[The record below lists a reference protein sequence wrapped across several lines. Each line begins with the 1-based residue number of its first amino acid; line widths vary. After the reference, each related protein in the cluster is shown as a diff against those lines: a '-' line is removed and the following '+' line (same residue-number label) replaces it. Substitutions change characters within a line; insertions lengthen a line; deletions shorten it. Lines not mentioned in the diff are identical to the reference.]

1 MGNILGV
8 LLYFGYFKPMYEK
21 KQRRLQRENENKKV
35 FELCNEIHLDL
46 KPEARLPGILTAS
59 FLVPIGLFWF
69 AGSSSQPALHWI
81 VPVLSGLPVGA
92 GMTLLQLSL
101 SNYYIDLYPKLSASA
116 LAANLF
122 VRNFLAT
129 WFPTFAVP
137 MYKAVGLRNATLIL
151 ASISLAGIPGGWVLW
166 IYGGRLRSGSRWAV
180 QDVLHTQTASDL
192 QVVA

>member
-1 MGNILGV
+1 
-8 LLYFGYFKPMYEK
+8 MYEK
-21 KQRRLQRENENKKV
+21 KQQRLKQENENKKV
-35 FELCNEIHLDL
+35 LELSNEIHLDL

-59 FLVPIGLFWF
+59 LLVPIGLFWF

-180 QDVLHTQTASDL
+180 QDVLYTQTESVP
-192 QVVA
+192 QVIA